1 MGKIGQSL
9 RDARLEMEQILK
21 VSEKLADNFSDQGGA
36 GGGGGAV
43 GTPTASPAPVVR
55 QVINF
60 NTTISQPLV
69 GGGSGGA
76 GGGSGSLNPAN
87 SQSDEFINFLRTRG
101 IYDIQKANEQT
112 IKALKQEFE
121 FILRKLL
128 GKSGGLDLRKMGMG

>member
-1 MGKIGQSL
+1 MAL
-9 RDARLEMEQILK
+9 RAVVEGLKSAANEMERLSQA
-21 VSEKLADNFSDQGGA
+21 SQGVA
-36 GGGGGAV
+36 EINNDGGGGGAP
-43 GTPTASPAPVVR
+43 GGAPPAPQPAPIRLTFVSN
-55 QVINF
+55 I
-60 NTTISQPLV
+60 TTQQAPAISS
-69 GGGSGGA
+69 GGGSA
-76 GGGSGSLNPAN
+76 SLNPAN

>member
-1 MGKIGQSL
+1 MAL
-9 RDARLEMEQILK
+9 RAVVEGLKSAANEMERLSQA
-21 VSEKLADNFSDQGGA
+21 SQGVA
-36 GGGGGAV
+36 EINNGGGGGGGPV
-43 GTPTASPAPVVR
+43 PGTAPSGPQPAPIRLTFVSN
-55 QVINF
+55 I
-60 NTTISQPLV
+60 TTQQAPAMS
-69 GGGSGGA
+69 S